1 VNKLVLVDEHD
12 NIIGTEEKMVVHQ
25 LGMLHRAF
33 SIFIFRKQQGV
44 LQVLLQKRQRN
55 KYHSGG
61 LWTNSCCGHPG
72 INEEI
77 IFAGNRRLQE
87 ELGIDI
93 PLHYLDNFIYK
104 SEFTN
109 NLTEHELDHVLVG
122 IYKEH
127 YIKLDPNEVDDIK
140 WSDLPELEQE
150 LLAFPENF
158 TVWLPLAWS
167 IVKNNLSFINTL
179 FK

>member
-1 VNKLVLVDEHD
+1 MNKLVLVDKHD
-12 NIIGTEEKMVVHQ
+12 NVIGIEDKMVVHQ

-61 LWTNSCCGHPG
+61 LWTNSCCGHPA
-72 INEEI
+72 IHEEI
-77 IFAGNRRLQE
+77 IFAGNRRLKE
-87 ELGIDI
+87 ELGMDI
-93 PLHYLDNFIYK
+93 PLHYLDTFIYK
-104 SEFTN
+104 SKFTN
-109 NLTEHELDHVLVG
+109 HLTEHELDHVLVG

-127 YIKLDPNEVDDIK
+127 PIKLDPNEVDGIK
-140 WSDLPELEQE
+140 WSDLSELEQE
-150 LLAFPENF
+150 LLAFSENF

-167 IVKNNLSFINTL
+167 IVKNNLSFINNL
-179 FK
+179 LK